1 MKALAAFAPAA
12 ESGLSL
18 RVFSLS
24 LGVRN
29 TKFNTSAPQPACTA
43 SQQREQAGV
52 PAQPPLASIPKG
64 LAGKERRAPG
74 RAGVPPNPSAC
85 KRMKNNQDC
94 RRDGKKNPTAGC
106 FPWCIRACQGGSSP
120 PARPHFTLHAR
131 ARLFTSAW
139 GSLRV

>member
-1 MKALAAFAPAA
+1 MKALAGFAPAA

-18 RVFSLS
+18 RVFFLS

-52 PAQPPLASIPKG
+52 PAQTPLASIPEG

-85 KRMKNNQDC
+85 KRMKNKQDC
-94 RRDGKKNPTAGC
+94 TRDGRKTPLQAAFRGALELAKAGAAHR
-106 FPWCIRACQGGSSP
+106 PAHTSP
-120 PARPHFTLHAR
+120 CTHGHGCLQALGA
-131 ARLFTSAW
+131 A
-139 GSLRV
+139 